1 MKVGEVGSTFKRK
14 MKIAGLKPPV
24 TNSVAL
30 CKSISIP
37 MVPYP

>member
-14 MKIAGLKPPV
+14 MKIAGFKPPV
-24 TNSVAL
+24 TNFVAL